1 VVKTLE
7 ELAQLLGGEFQGP
20 PDLTIGGIAA
30 IDQAGPEEITFIT
43 RAEYGRKVET
53 SRAGAFLVSP
63 QWRHLQ
69 RPLIITSDPYLA
81 YARVAT
87 LFAPPL
93 ERWPGISNRAYL
105 GRNPHLGED
114 VSIAPF
120 VWVGDEVCLEDRV
133 TLMPGTVI
141 GNKVSIGADT
151 LIYPNVTIRNGCTV
165 GKGVIIHSGAVIG
178 SDGFGFA
185 PQGGNNVKI
194 PQLGVVT
201 IEDDVEIGANCCI
214 DRGALG
220 ETRICQGVK
229 IDNLVQIAH
238 NVVIGKNAIVVA
250 QVGISGSTHIGNN
263 AIIGGQAGLGGHI
276 KIGDRVRI
284 GAQAGVTNS
293 VAPDQTVTGY
303 PAIPHRHWLRAMAV
317 IPKLPELM
325 KKINKLEKKIER
337 LTAALPKESPS

>member
-1 VVKTLE
+1 MVKTLE
-7 ELAQLLGGEFQGP
+7 ELAQLLGGECQGP
-20 PDLTIGGIAA
+20 PDLTIRGIAA

-43 RAEYGRKVET
+43 RAEYGRRVET
-53 SRAGAFLVSP
+53 SRAGAFLVST
-63 QWRHLQ
+63 QWRHLP

-105 GRNPHLGED
+105 GRNHRLGED

-120 VWVGDEVCLEDRV
+120 VWLGDAVCIEDRV
-133 TLMPGTVI
+133 TLMPGSVI

-151 LIYPNVTIRNGCTV
+151 VIYPNVTVRDGCTV
-165 GKGVIIHSGAVIG
+165 GKRVIIHSGAVIG

-185 PQGGNNVKI
+185 PQGDSYVKI
-194 PQLGVVT
+194 PQVGVVT
-201 IEDDVEIGANCCI
+201 IEDDVEIGANCTI

-220 ETRICQGVK
+220 ETRICRGVK

-238 NVVIGKNAIVVA
+238 NVVLGENTIVVA
-250 QVGISGSTHIGNN
+250 QVGISGSTRIGNH
-263 AIIGGQAGLGGHI
+263 AVLGGQAGLVGHI
-276 KIGDRVRI
+276 EIGDRVRI
-284 GAQAGVTNS
+284 GAQAGVTNN

-303 PAIPHRHWLRAMAV
+303 PAIPHNQWLRAMAV
-317 IPKLPELM
+317 IPKLPELY

-337 LTAALPKESPS
+337 LTAALPKESSS